1 MPGCK
6 VEEKRMIRKVD
17 KIPFNADELEK
28 NELVKYP
35 NVSLGL

>member
-1 MPGCK
+1 M
-6 VEEKRMIRKVD
+6 RKVD

-35 NVSLGL
+35 NVSLGLQENAWTMFVIE